1 MNAYVMVGAPGSGKS
16 TEAQKIAQIENAV
29 IVSGDDIRA
38 RLYGSADIQGNWVEI
53 HDEIEAQV
61 ADAAALSRPVI
72 VDGTHYRA
80 HYRKQTVAMLRSYGY
95 SNIEAVVVNP
105 SLATCLARNFRRS
118 RNVPD
123 YVIKSM
129 HEKLQASLRTI
140 YNEPFDRF
148 NFVY

>member
-61 ADAAALSRPVI
+61 ADAAALGRVVI
-72 VDGTHYRA
+72 LDGTHYRSA
-80 HYRKQTVAMLRSYGY
+80 YRKDAVAMLNSFGY
-95 SNIEAVVVNP
+95 DNVEAVVVNP
-105 SLATCLARNFRRS
+105 SLATCLARNFQRS

-123 YVIKSM
+123 YVIKEM
-129 HEKLQASLRTI
+129 HTKLQSSLRTI
-140 YNEPFDRF
+140 YDEPFQRYH
-148 NFVY
+148 FVL

>member
-61 ADAAALSRPVI
+61 ADAAALGRVVI
-72 VDGTHYRA
+72 LDGTHYRSA
-80 HYRKQTVAMLRSYGY
+80 YRKDAVAMLNSYGY
-95 SNIEAVVVNP
+95 DNVEAVVVNP
-105 SLATCLARNFRRS
+105 SLATCLARNFQRS

-123 YVIKSM
+123 YVIKEM
-129 HEKLQASLRTI
+129 HTKLQSSLRTI
-140 YNEPFDRF
+140 YDEPFQRF
-148 NFVY
+148 NFVL